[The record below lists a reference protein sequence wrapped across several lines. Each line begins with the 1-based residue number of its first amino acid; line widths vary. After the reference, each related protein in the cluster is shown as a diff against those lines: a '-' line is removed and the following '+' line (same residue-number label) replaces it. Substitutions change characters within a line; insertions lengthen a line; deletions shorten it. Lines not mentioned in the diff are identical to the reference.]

1 MTEQTELDQ
10 VSTSVGQQLHKVRQ
24 QKQLSVPNIAQK
36 LCLKEHIIYALEND
50 ETLSN
55 VAPTFVKGYIRAYAK
70 ILGLDGESLV
80 EQYNAAHS
88 EDSRYNAPMISFSR
102 KVARESIDSRWM
114 LVTYGV
120 VAILIL
126 MVIIWWY
133 QQTQTNSL
141 VVTSSHPIV
150 QEPSSGLEPSAHLK
164 PLDEPESKE
173 NPVSFTSETVSE
185 SEPAAL
191 VPVPLPN
198 KQQEQSAPDISQ
210 VITALEN
217 ADPDVDGPLLANVNL
232 ETETSDETTS
242 IELVFTFA
250 EDCWIKVTDAT
261 GNDIAYGVK
270 DAGRIMPVSGMPPF
284 SVVLGAPAG
293 VSISYAGTPV
303 DLSGFPYNRT
313 ARFNLPLEAQ

>member
-10 VSTSVGQQLHKVRQ
+10 VSTSVGQQLHRVRQ
-24 QKQLSVPNIAQK
+24 QKQLSVPNIAQQ

-102 KVARESIDSRWM
+102 KVARENIDSRWM

-133 QQTQTNSL
+133 QQTNSL
-141 VVTSSHPIV
+141 VVTPSNPIV
-150 QEPSSGLEPSAHLK
+150 QEPSASIEPSADLK
-164 PLDEPESKE
+164 PLGEPESKE
-173 NPVSFTSETVSE
+173 NPVSFTAETVSE
-185 SEPAAL
+185 LEPAAL

-217 ADPDVDGPLLANVNL
+217 ADPDVDGPLLANVNF

-270 DAGRIMPVSGMPPF
+270 DAGRVMPVSGMPPF

>member
-1 MTEQTELDQ
+1 M
-10 VSTSVGQQLHKVRQ
+10 
-24 QKQLSVPNIAQK
+24 
-36 LCLKEHIIYALEND
+36 
-50 ETLSN
+50 
-55 VAPTFVKGYIRAYAK
+55 
-70 ILGLDGESLV
+70 
-80 EQYNAAHS
+80 
-88 EDSRYNAPMISFSR
+88 
-102 KVARESIDSRWM
+102 
-114 LVTYGV
+114 
-120 VAILIL
+120 
-126 MVIIWWY
+126 
-133 QQTQTNSL
+133 
-141 VVTSSHPIV
+141 
-150 QEPSSGLEPSAHLK
+150 
-164 PLDEPESKE
+164 DEPESKE